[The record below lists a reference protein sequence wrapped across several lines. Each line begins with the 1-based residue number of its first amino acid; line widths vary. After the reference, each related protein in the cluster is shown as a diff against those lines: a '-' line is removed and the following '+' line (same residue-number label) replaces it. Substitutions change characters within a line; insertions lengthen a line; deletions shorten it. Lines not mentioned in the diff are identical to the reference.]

1 MKAGIG
7 LLLAT
12 ALAAPLSAQSIPVS
26 LRGEIGSS
34 GELYRMNGTDARRP
48 GATGEMYLRGS
59 VDWFGRIKTEVD
71 ILVSSEDGTGLSG
84 TPGIARQRLNR
95 LGISPGWSWGRVHLG
110 SFTDQYSEYSLSGI
124 RLTGAGVNLNPGLL
138 RVGSVYGQVAQPI
151 LGGATDGSYRR
162 RLVGGRLGLG
172 RQGQGGVP
180 RSFFDVML
188 LRVWDDAGSL
198 TGSPGV
204 VDTAAGVPV
213 NTLSVTP
220 EENVV
225 AAATGK
231 LDLLEGRL
239 QLNGEASGAIHSRD
253 RRATE
258 LEESE
263 LSSYPGFLRGLLTP
277 RVSTHADYAW
287 RLEAQY
293 QVSQL
298 PGGTPRAPRT
308 LGLAVDYSYIG
319 PGYVSLGVASLP
331 ADQRAVG
338 LRSQVRFPR
347 WNASITGRFQQDNLL
362 GQKLA
367 TTDRV
372 QLGGSV
378 TLRVSR
384 KWTTMVRGNL
394 LTMDNGS
401 TDSLRQVAYSNKSL
415 GIGNTVS
422 LGRSTI
428 RSVNLNYGYQES
440 GDENPLR
447 AESGLLSHDADVRV
461 NLSLSPTLHL
471 SPSIGLVRARSGTAE
486 WITRES
492 YAVSVTSRM
501 LDGRL
506 TTTFAAAT
514 NRARPNRSTRASL
527 SSRFQLSEVQTVSLR
542 LSLNRLRGPLEDGD
556 FEEYLV
562 RFEITRSLP

>member
-1 MKAGIG
+1 
-7 LLLAT
+7 
-12 ALAAPLSAQSIPVS
+12 
-26 LRGEIGSS
+26 
-34 GELYRMNGTDARRP
+34 
-48 GATGEMYLRGS
+48 
-59 VDWFGRIKTEVD
+59 
-71 ILVSSEDGTGLSG
+71 
-84 TPGIARQRLNR
+84 
-95 LGISPGWSWGRVHLG
+95 
-110 SFTDQYSEYSLSGI
+110 
-124 RLTGAGVNLNPGLL
+124 
-138 RVGSVYGQVAQPI
+138 
-151 LGGATDGSYRR
+151 
-162 RLVGGRLGLG
+162 
-172 RQGQGGVP
+172 
-180 RSFFDVML
+180 
-188 LRVWDDAGSL
+188 
-198 TGSPGV
+198 

-225 AAATGK
+225 AAATGR

-239 QLNGEASGAIHSRD
+239 RLNGEASGAVHSRD

-258 LEESE
+258 LDDDQ
-263 LSSYPGFLRGLLTP
+263 LGSYPGFLRGLLTP

-287 RLEAQY
+287 RVEAQY
-293 QVSQL
+293 QVSRL

-308 LGLAVDYSYIG
+308 LGLAAEYSYIG

-338 LRSQVRFPR
+338 LRSQIRFPR
-347 WNASITGRFQQDNLL
+347 WNASLTGRFQQDNLL

-384 KWTTMVRGNL
+384 LWTTMLRGYL
-394 LTMDNGS
+394 LTMENGS
-401 TDSLRQVAYSNKSL
+401 TDSLRQVAYSNRSL

-428 RSVNLNYGYQES
+428 VRSVNLNYGYRES

-447 AESGLLSHDADVRV
+447 AESGLVSHDADVRV
-461 NLSLSPTLHL
+461 NLSPTRNLHI
-471 SPSIGLVRARSGTAE
+471 SPSIGLVRARTGTAE

-492 YAVSVTSRM
+492 YALSVTARM

-506 TTTFAAAT
+506 TSTFATAT
-514 NRARPNRSTRASL
+514 SRARPTRSTRASL
-527 SSRFQLSEVQTVSLR
+527 STRFQLSEVQTVSLR
-542 LSLNRLRGPLEDGD
+542 MSLNRLRGPLDDGD

>member
-1 MKAGIG
+1 MRPALGL

-12 ALAAPLSAQSIPVS
+12 LATPLAGQLPVS

-34 GELYRMNGTDARRP
+34 GELYRMNGTDPRRP
-48 GATGEMYLRGS
+48 GATGEMYVRGS
-59 VDWFGRIKTEVD
+59 LDWFGRIKTEVD

-84 TPGIARQRLNR
+84 NPGIARQRLNR
-95 LGISPGWSWGRVHLG
+95 LGISPGWSWGRAHLG
-110 SFTDQYSEYSLSGI
+110 SFTDHYSEYTLSGI
-124 RLTGAGVNLNPGLL
+124 RLTGAGFSVNPGLL
-138 RVGSVYGQVAQPI
+138 RVGSLYGQVAQPI

-162 RLVGGRLGLG
+162 RMVGGRVGVG
-172 RQGQGGVP
+172 RAGQGGLP

-188 LRVWDDAGSL
+188 LRVWDDVGSL
-198 TGSPGV
+198 SGTSPV

-225 AAATGK
+225 AAANGK
-231 LDLLEGRL
+231 LDLLKGRL
-239 QLNGEASGAIHSRD
+239 VLNGEASGAIHSRD

-263 LSSYPGFLRGLLTP
+263 LHSYPGLLRGLLTP

-293 QVSQL
+293 QIAQL
-298 PGGTPRAPRT
+298 PGGTTRAPRT
-308 LGLAVDYSYIG
+308 MALAADYSYIG

-338 LRSQVRFPR
+338 LRSQVRFPK
-347 WNASITGRFQQDNLL
+347 WNASLNGRFQQDNLL

-384 KWTTMVRGNL
+384 NWTTMVRANL

-401 TDSLRQVAYSNKSL
+401 TDSLRMIAYTNSSL
-415 GIGNTVS
+415 GLGNTLS
-422 LGRSTI
+422 LGRSTMV
-428 RSVNLNYGYQES
+428 RSVSLNYGYQAS
-440 GDENPLR
+440 GDDNPLR
-447 AESGLLSHDADVRV
+447 AESELASHDVDLRV
-461 NLSLSPTLHL
+461 NLAPSQTWQLA
-471 SPSIGLVRARSGTAE
+471 PSIGLVRARSGTAA
-486 WITRES
+486 WITRET
-492 YAVSVTSRM
+492 YALSVTSRM

-506 TTTFAAAT
+506 TTTLAAAT
-514 NRARPNRSTRASL
+514 SRAQPNRSTRASL
-527 SSRFQLSEVQTVSLR
+527 SSRFQLSEVQAVSLR
-542 LSLNRLRGPLEDGD
+542 MSLNRLRGPLEDGD

-562 RFEITRSLP
+562 RFEITRTLP